1 MCHTPNFSHLEHPGY
16 VLGYCKNHVSGIK
29 LKCIGHVPKV
39 LVTWTCFF
47 FSEYAAY
54 VIGTSECWVYNF
66 FVIGMCMTHR
76 NSNPSYWNEL
86 AGICLHSTPL
96 CPIFLTESH
105 WDWCFD
111 KQKQN
116 NIGIGF
122 NTYLNMFFLIWCYM
136 VQSQRTCFRGAG
148 MSGWGLEPRFVSH
161 QKLQRIWQ
169 KRPNSPTKKIE

>member
-1 MCHTPNFSHLEHPGY
+1 MCQAQNWNVLATYRRFLWHEH
-16 VLGYCKNHVSGIK
+16 V
-29 LKCIGHVPKV
+29 
-39 LVTWTCFF
+39 FF

-54 VIGTSECWVYNF
+54 VIGTAECWVYNF